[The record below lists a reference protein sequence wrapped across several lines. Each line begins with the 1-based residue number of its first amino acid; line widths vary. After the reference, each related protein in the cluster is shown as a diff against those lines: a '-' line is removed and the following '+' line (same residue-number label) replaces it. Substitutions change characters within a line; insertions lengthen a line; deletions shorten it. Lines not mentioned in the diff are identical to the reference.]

1 MENNY
6 IHKENLKMG
15 NHKMIIYEPKGIF
28 KTALKVG
35 IGIKLGLELGDFIYY
50 IALKTISNSADIYFI
65 KQAKKGLKGAKECC
79 KKYGLDYEDDNS
91 EDS

>member
-1 MENNY
+1 MNNHQ
-6 IHKENLKMG
+6 IV
-15 NHKMIIYEPKGIF
+15 IYEAKGVL

-35 IGIKLGLELGDFIYY
+35 MGIKLGLELGDFIYY
-50 IALKTISNSADIYFI
+50 VALGAMGKLGDRYFI
-65 KQAKKGLKGAKECC
+65 EQAKKGSKGVKECC

>member
-1 MENNY
+1 
-6 IHKENLKMG
+6 MG
-15 NHKMIIYEPKGIF
+15 E
-28 KTALKVG
+28 
-35 IGIKLGLELGDFIYY
+35 FIYY
-50 IALKTISNSADIYFI
+50 IAMKNIRKSADIYFI

>member
-1 MENNY
+1 MNNHQ
-6 IHKENLKMG
+6 IV
-15 NHKMIIYEPKGIF
+15 IYEAKGVL

-35 IGIKLGLELGDFIYY
+35 MGIKLGLELVDFIYY
-50 IALKTISNSADIYFI
+50 VALGAMGKLGDRYFI
-65 KQAKKGLKGAKECC
+65 EQAKKGSKGAKECC

>member
-1 MENNY
+1 MNNHQ
-6 IHKENLKMG
+6 IV
-15 NHKMIIYEPKGIF
+15 IYEAKGVL

-35 IGIKLGLELGDFIYY
+35 MGIKLGLELGDFIYY
-50 IALKTISNSADIYFI
+50 VAL
-65 KQAKKGLKGAKECC
+65 GAKECC

>member
-1 MENNY
+1 MNNHQ
-6 IHKENLKMG
+6 IV
-15 NHKMIIYEPKGIF
+15 IYEAKGVL

-35 IGIKLGLELGDFIYY
+35 MGIKLGLELGDFIYY
-50 IALKTISNSADIYFI
+50 VALKAISKSWDRYFI
-65 KQAKKGLKGAKECC
+65 KQAKKGSKGAKECC

>member
-1 MENNY
+1 MV
-6 IHKENLKMG
+6 
-15 NHKMIIYEPKGIF
+15 IYEAKGVF

-50 IALKTISNSADIYFI
+50 FALKAINKTGDIYII
-65 KQAKKGLKGAKECC
+65 KQAKKGSKVAKECC

-91 EDS
+91 EES

>member
-1 MENNY
+1 MNNHQ
-6 IHKENLKMG
+6 IV
-15 NHKMIIYEPKGIF
+15 IYEAKGVL

-35 IGIKLGLELGDFIYY
+35 MGIKLGLELGDFIYY
-50 IALKTISNSADIYFI
+50 VALGAMGKLVDRYIIE
-65 KQAKKGLKGAKECC
+65 QAKKGSKGAKECC

>member
-1 MENNY
+1 MENNH
-6 IHKENLKMG
+6 IHKEDLKMG
-15 NHKMIIYEPKGIF
+15 NHKMVMFKAKGIF

-50 IALKTISNSADIYFI
+50 VALGAMGKLGDRYFI
-65 KQAKKGLKGAKECC
+65 EQAKKGSKGAKECC

>member
-1 MENNY
+1 
-6 IHKENLKMG
+6 MG

-50 IALKTISNSADIYFI
+50 IALKTMWYIP
-65 KQAKKGLKGAKECC
+65 
-79 KKYGLDYEDDNS
+79 
-91 EDS
+91 DSQNTLR

>member
-6 IHKENLKMG
+6 IHKEDLKMG
-15 NHKMIIYEPKGIF
+15 KHKMVMFKAKGIF

-50 IALKTISNSADIYFI
+50 VALKAISKSGDRYFI
-65 KQAKKGLKGAKECC
+65 KQAKKGSKAAKECC
-79 KKYGLDYEDDNS
+79 EKYGLNYEDDKT